1 MKKWLEKNEKYLK
14 RMIKNNRWE
23 EKKFL
28 TKIMQAMPHL
38 KIKSGHGIFFVC
50 TNSWGSTYEDA
61 AVGFYIGLSS
71 VSFMGKTMEIDKKQ
85 WRKLVEYAVLMH
97 NSPYK
102 PLIRWRRLLW
112 MLEYKI
118 KSRRGND

>member
-38 KIKSGHGIFFVC
+38 KIKSGHGMFFVC
-50 TNSWGSTYEDA
+50 INSGASVYEDA
-61 AVGFYIGLSS
+61 AVGFYIDASS

-85 WRKLVEYAVLMH
+85 WQKLVEYAVLTI

-112 MLEYKI
+112 VLKF
-118 KSRRGND
+118 KLGKG